1 MNRNVQ
7 FWRIVNG
14 AGEELPGTFPANALV
29 TLLEQAE
36 NRGMDRHLECRNGMM
51 VLAHAGGNRP
61 LPTVLLDKVRRE
73 NFPSVGNSQ
82 GQRSRIPLGSDEGL
96 LEPTYFSFLPNN
108 VVAVLVG
115 GHGPHAQRLSE
126 YLQIKFATS
135 VSLQPVLRHDMDR
148 ILQEMRLT
156 QIELA
161 IPAENIDRDLIG
173 GDWVQ
178 ALDGASTLTHEG
190 VIRIGLSVGRSG
202 GASYKESFSNRL
214 KELVSHLREA
224 TGIGVLKTARV
235 SGVHNGQPQFIDL
248 INDKFVERVEVDSER
263 INDPEK
269 AVEYAKQVL
278 SSAADK
284 SREFLERTVPPT
296 NSASV
301 TLGDFNP
308 RTSRS

>member
-7 FWRIVNG
+7 FWRIVTG
-14 AGEELPGTFPANALV
+14 AGEELPGAFPAGELV
-29 TLLEQAE
+29 RTLRQAE
-36 NRGMDRHLECRNGMM
+36 NRGLDRHLECRNGMR
-51 VLAHAGGNRP
+51 VLAHECGNQP

-126 YLQIKFATS
+126 YLQVKFATS
-135 VSLQPVLRHDMDR
+135 VSLLPVLRHDMDR
-148 ILQEMRLT
+148 VLQEMRLT
-156 QIELA
+156 QVELA
-161 IPAENIDRDLIG
+161 IPAEHIDRDLIG

-178 ALDGASTLTHEG
+178 ALDGASRLTHEG

-202 GASYKESFSNRL
+202 DASYKQSFSNRL
-214 KELVSHLREA
+214 KELVNHLREA
-224 TGIGVLKTARV
+224 AGIGALKTAKV
-235 SGVHNGQPQFIDL
+235 SGVHNGHPQSIDL
-248 INDKFVERVEVDSER
+248 INDKFVERVEVDPEK
-263 INDPEK
+263 INDPER

-278 SSAADK
+278 SSAAEK
-284 SREFLERTVPPT
+284 SREFLERTTPPT
-296 NSASV
+296 SSGSV

-308 RTSRS
+308 RTTRS